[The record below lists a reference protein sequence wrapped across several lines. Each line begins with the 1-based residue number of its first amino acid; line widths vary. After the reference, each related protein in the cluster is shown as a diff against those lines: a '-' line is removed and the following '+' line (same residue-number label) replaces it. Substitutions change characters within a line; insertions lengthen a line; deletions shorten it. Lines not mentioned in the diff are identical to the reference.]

1 MFKKKRIDDYIPAYK
16 QDRKDHKNKLKNK
29 IPKKIIAAEPKSEM
43 PVAAAQPKSDRPVA
57 ASDIPVA
64 AASEPKSETPVAA
77 ETLLSDF
84 EQDMMLLLAD
94 DSDF

>member
-1 MFKKKRIDDYIPAYK
+1 VIFPDRPALEMFKKKRIDDYIPAYK
-16 QDRKDHKNKLKNK
+16 QDRIDYKNKRNNK
-29 IPKKIIAAEPKSEM
+29 IPKNIIAATQ
-43 PVAAAQPKSDRPVA
+43 AAQPEPDISVAA

-64 AASEPKSETPVAA
+64 AEP